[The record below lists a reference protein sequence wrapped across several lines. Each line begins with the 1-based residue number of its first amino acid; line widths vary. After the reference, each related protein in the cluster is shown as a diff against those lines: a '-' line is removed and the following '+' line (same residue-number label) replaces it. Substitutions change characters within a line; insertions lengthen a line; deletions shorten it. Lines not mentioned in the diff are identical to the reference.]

1 MEVQIKVEQQTNGG
15 LSGILAS
22 IEQGQG
28 KDWLIKVQLGRF
40 ATIPRVCKQE
50 NVVWNSSPVC

>member
-1 MEVQIKVEQQTNGG
+1 MEVQIKVEQQTNGD

-28 KDWLIKVQLGRF
+28 KDWLARVQPGR
-40 ATIPRVCKQE
+40 ALV
-50 NVVWNSSPVC
+50 